1 MNWVKDLGE
10 KIEFPKNYEYYLNQG
25 KSLMECGETREAVDL
40 IEKAYTIKSD
50 RETNLVLVTVL
61 YQVGE
66 YEKAKNMA
74 GEHLSLYQNDEQLYA
89 LYTSILIKNHDF
101 LQAEKI
107 IAIEKNKQNNQVS
120 VTLWQSLAQSME
132 DEKESLERTKKNK
145 QQQVL
150 KNVFSMSNQSLEE
163 QSKTFKETEILPP
176 HLFLQAAES
185 ILTNPFVNGITKT
198 TLLQTLLS
206 REIDTPFTLEW
217 FNEKHIIIPKNLVPF
232 QESKAV
238 QAIEDILKE
247 QLENNNPVLYQ
258 IVSQEIYIH
267 FMLLYPFIDEIITVP
282 EEWVQLY
289 IDRYEEGQQNSYQEN
304 GSEQTSKL
312 AEWMLRLDNTIEELT
327 QRPNS

>member
-1 MNWVKDLGE
+1 MNWVKVLGE

-25 KSLMECGETREAVDL
+25 KSLMERGETREAVDF

-89 LYTSILIKNHDF
+89 LYASILIKNHDF

-107 IAIEKNKQNNQVS
+107 ISIEKKKQVS

-176 HLFLQAAES
+176 HLFLQAAEN
-185 ILTNPFVNGITKT
+185 ILANPFVNGITKT
-198 TLLQTLLS
+198 TMLQTLLS

-217 FNEKHIIIPKNLVPF
+217 FNEKHIIIPKNLVPI

-267 FMLLYPFIDEIITVP
+267 FMLLYPFIDEIITAP

-304 GSEQTSKL
+304 GSEQISKL
-312 AEWMLRLDNTIEELT
+312 AEWMLRLDNTIEELA